1 MAMSY
6 GEMQKFRRAE
16 KFETIEGKFSVRDVH
31 YICNNRLYFRDMP
44 SIDMKRVNKR
54 DLQRAL
60 RAEIDYYRKLLSEAE
75 NYSEVE

>member
-6 GEMQKFRRAE
+6 GEMKTYLRAE
-16 KFETIEGKFSVRDVH
+16 KFETDVGKFSVREIQ
-31 YICNNRLYFRDMP
+31 YLGNNRVYFRNMP
-44 SIDMKRVNKR
+44 SMSMKRINRR

-60 RAEIDYYRKLLSEAE
+60 KAEIDYYKRLLTDVE

>member
-1 MAMSY
+1 MSMTY
-6 GEMQKFRRAE
+6 GEMQKFRRDE
-16 KFETIEGKFSVRDVH
+16 QFETVNGKFSVRSVH

-44 SIDMKRVNKR
+44 SINMNRVNKR

-60 RAEIDYYRKLLSEAE
+60 KSEIDYYRKLLTELE

>member
-6 GEMQKFRRAE
+6 GEMKTYLRAE
-16 KFETIEGKFSVRDVH
+16 KFETDEGKFSVRQIQYVG
-31 YICNNRLYFRDMP
+31 NNRLYFRDMP
-44 SIDMKRVNKR
+44 SMSMKHINKR

-60 RAEIDYYRKLLSEAE
+60 KVEIDYYRKLLTEVE